1 MPLKRANEQT
11 PCGALFDIL
20 KRFGGISHKELA
32 SPCGALFDI
41 LKRFGGISHKEL
53 ASMFLSE
60 RPLADGRSP
69 QSRSSDRSWVSRFV
83 VHAPAD
89 ASQERLFRDY
99 GVAAQRVMNRL
110 RTSRSGSRTCAEIGG
125 EP

>member
-32 SPCGALFDI
+32 SMI
-41 LKRFGGISHKEL
+41 
-53 ASMFLSE
+53 LSE

-99 GVAAQRVMNRL
+99 GVAAQPAHQPFGLSHL
-110 RTSRSGSRTCAEIGG
+110 RGDSRHGVRRGRRTHGACVGG